1 MQERHDRYIR
11 ELESGA
17 QGAANQVIR
26 QIKEDRKRGG
36 SQGLLD
42 LSNAFRARIISFQT
56 KILNGNREAATE
68 AWNDTLVD
76 IWERIE
82 SYDPRRSKFRTW
94 VYNTARYQA
103 LARKRRLVRDQRMPV
118 VEPDADYHAIAAVFE
133 LPEPLTD
140 RERAA
145 LQRAFRRL
153 KPTQRELLWFRFIEG
168 WLPSEVVREGLIQG
182 VSAESVR
189 VYINRA
195 ATRLK
200 ELFDSELTS

>member
-1 MQERHDRYIR
+1 VRERHDRYIR

-17 QGAANQVIR
+17 QGPANQLIR
-26 QIKEDRKRGG
+26 QIKEDQKSGG

-76 IWERIE
+76 IWERID
-82 SYDPRRSKFRTW
+82 SYDPRRSTFRTW

-103 LARKRRLVRDQRMPV
+103 LARKRRHVRDQRRSV
-118 VEPDADYHAIAAVFE
+118 SEPDPDHHGMAAAFE

-140 RERAA
+140 RESAA

-168 WLPSEVVREGLIQG
+168 WLPSEIVREGLVQG

-195 ATRLK
+195 ATRLR
-200 ELFDSELTS
+200 ELFESELTV